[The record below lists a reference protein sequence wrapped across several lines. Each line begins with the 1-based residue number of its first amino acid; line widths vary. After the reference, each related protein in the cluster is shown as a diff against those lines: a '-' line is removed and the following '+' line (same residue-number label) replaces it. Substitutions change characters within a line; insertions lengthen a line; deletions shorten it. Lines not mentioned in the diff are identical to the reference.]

1 MNRGYIRVSTKDQR
15 YERQLHR
22 LKNAGVE
29 AYYCEKAS
37 GKSMQRKEFDRMM
50 GDLQPGDVVIITDMT
65 RISRNTRD
73 LLGIIETIRIKQAA
87 IKSIDDPWLDT
98 TDANPFQDFLITV
111 MAGLAELERR
121 LTVQRINEGLAAARA
136 AGRIGGRPK
145 VKDDIIQNALTL
157 HQIGIPI
164 KKICELTLISRS
176 TLYNYIRT
184 AKNTLTPSGGT
195 APPAVF
201 SANANEKDDIMATDV
216 KTLTEKLEQS
226 IKDIF
231 NDQGF
236 KDYLK
241 TMSIFHNYSYRNIA
255 LIKNQCPDATCVSGF
270 TTWKKLDRYVKKGE
284 KGIGILAPIPLKTN
298 TKVNNPDPQTGEMV
312 TQEAEQIRMHFK
324 VVYVYDVSQ
333 TDGAPLPALPN
344 AATPIELTGDVPQFD
359 QIIDALRQVSPYP
372 INFEAIKDGQ
382 HQANGYCDNLNH
394 VIVIDDSLSNAMKVK
409 TCIHEVA
416 HARMHAANLSMSNR
430 RTKEV
435 EAESVAYVVTN
446 HYGIDSSDYSFAYVA
461 GWSSSQE
468 LRELKASLQHIQAE
482 SQKLIEDLDTVFKEL
497 KLTQTLEQDAPQNA
511 QKPSLK
517 ETLLDIKAD
526 QVQNT
531 IPSPKKEHQR
541 SL

>member
-1 MNRGYIRVSTKDQR
+1 MTSRGYIRVSTKDQR

-22 LKNAGVE
+22 LKDAGVE

-73 LLGIIETIRIKQAA
+73 LLSIIETIRIKQAA

-98 TDANPFQDFLITV
+98 TAANPFQDFLITV

-145 VKDDIIQNALTL
+145 IKDDIIQSALTL
-157 HQIGIPI
+157 HQIGVPI
-164 KKICELTLISRS
+164 KKICELTRISRS

-184 AKNTLTPSGGT
+184 AKNTLTPTGGT

-201 SANANEKDDIMATDV
+201 SANAKDDIMATDV
-216 KTLTEKLEQS
+216 KTLTDKLEQS

-255 LIKNQCPDATCVSGF
+255 LIKNQCPDATCVAGF

-284 KGIGILAPIPLKTN
+284 QGIGILAPIPLKTN
-298 TKVNNPDPQTGEMV
+298 VKVNNPDPKTGEMV

-394 VIVIDDSLSNAMKVK
+394 VIVIDDSLSNAMTVK

-416 HARMHAANLSMSNR
+416 HARMHAANLSGQQNNR

-435 EAESVAYVVTN
+435 EAESVAFVVTN
-446 HYGIDSSDYSFAYVA
+446 HYDIDSSDYSFAYVA
-461 GWSSSQE
+461 GWSSGQE
-468 LRELKASLQHIQAE
+468 LRELKASLQHIQTE
-482 SQKLIEDLDTVFKEL
+482 SQKLIEDLDKVFKEL
-497 KLTQTLEQDAPQNA
+497 KLTQTETLEQNA
-511 QKPSLK
+511 QKSSIK
-517 ETLLDIKAD
+517 EALEDISAD
-526 QVQNT
+526 QMRNT
-531 IPSPKKEHQR
+531 KPSIQKENKR